1 MHRSPVSL
9 ALALL
14 ILAAPAVTAQGV
26 DSAAMERWS
35 RAKTV
40 DYHVVGVYQAATSL
54 VYGERSAVAD
64 VTDRVVLKFKWDLQ
78 NAKPIGTSSIE
89 NFPSET
95 KNLRPD
101 PAGCT
106 APVLKGPY
114 EHFTATALVEGLGG
128 DLHMTVEKS
137 QPEAQVYAA
146 CTGRKVV
153 KARKSQAVEQFPV
166 PSPVLFAMPVA
177 GSPDLA
183 ISADRKSFIRKVGGW
198 TWTYTPTE
206 GR

>member
-9 ALALL
+9 ALATLV
-14 ILAAPAVTAQGV
+14 LAAPGASAQGV
-26 DSAAMERWS
+26 DSAAMARWS

-40 DYHVVGVYQAATSL
+40 DYHVVGIYQAATPL
-54 VYGERSAVAD
+54 VFGERSAMAD
-64 VTDRVVLKFKWDLQ
+64 VTDRVVFRFKWDLQ
-78 NAKPIGTSSIE
+78 NTKPVGTPSIE
-89 NFPSET
+89 NFPSEV

-114 EHFTATALVEGLGG
+114 EHFTATALAEGLGG
-128 DLHMTVEKS
+128 DLHMTVERS

-153 KARKSQAVEQFPV
+153 KARKREDVEQLPV
-166 PSPVLFAMPVA
+166 PSPVLFAMQVA

-183 ISADRKSFIRKVGGW
+183 ISSDRKSFIRKVGGW